1 MRLCSRAGECA
12 RVIQRQRVVS
22 GEMNSLFTVKHYIHN
37 CTKTRQEEMLHVIV
51 SSCIEY
57 LAVEEE
63 ILHGRSMTS
72 VANISGNS
80 RINWPG
86 NSVYV
91 SIRVCASRW

>member
-1 MRLCSRAGECA
+1 
-12 RVIQRQRVVS
+12 
-22 GEMNSLFTVKHYIHN
+22 MNSSLAVKHYIHN
-37 CTKTRQEEMLHVIV
+37 YTKTRQEEMLHVIV

-72 VANISGNS
+72 VANMSRNS

-86 NSVYV
+86 NSVYLYHPPSNEQV
-91 SIRVCASRW
+91 